1 VSSSAASAGSA
12 SSSVPTITSSGPLV
26 GRVRTARCSADGSR
40 VRLLCLPYAGASVQ
54 IFRHWCQWLGPEVEV
69 LLIELPGRGFLV
81 RQPPVER
88 MEALVGALATAVEP
102 WLDKPLALFGHGL
115 GGLVAFELGRLL
127 QASGR
132 PLLKHL
138 FVSAQRAPHL
148 PPREWSHRLSADPFL
163 AAVPSRRE
171 APAGEPA
178 SDEPADFLLPALHG
192 DSRLIEGYEYR
203 PDPQCDL
210 PVTVFGGIE
219 DRSVTRQELEAWAGL
234 TRQPCV
240 VRWLPGNHFFVHEH
254 QRLLAANVLRALDL
268 PAEPDGSPRALEIL
282 GFVTA

>member
-1 VSSSAASAGSA
+1 M
-12 SSSVPTITSSGPLV
+12 PTILPSGSLV
-26 GRVRTARCSADGSR
+26 GRARTARGSAEGSR

-54 IFRHWCQWLGPEVEV
+54 IFRHWYQWLGPEVEV
-69 LLIELPGRGFLV
+69 LLIELPGRGLLV

-115 GGLVAFELGRLL
+115 GGLIAFELGRRL
-127 QASGR
+127 QATGR
-132 PLLKHL
+132 PLAHHL

-148 PPREWSHRLSADPFL
+148 PPREWSQRLSIDPFL
-163 AAVPSRRE
+163 AAEARRE
-171 APAGEPA
+171 APAGEPE
-178 SDEPADFLLPALHG
+178 SDEPADFLLPALLG

-203 PDPQCDL
+203 PDPECDL

-219 DRSVTRQELEAWAGL
+219 DQSVTRQELEAWAGL
-234 TRQPCV
+234 TRKPCV

-268 PAEPDGSPRALEIL
+268 PVVLDGSSRALEPL